1 MKKSI
6 TILLVLV
13 IIVFFGAALRTITQ
27 TPQVDG
33 NILHT
38 MQSGWVV
45 VDETT
50 STGTEPTALAAD
62 ERTKL
67 LVDAAIS
74 AASSGDDEIS
84 TFVIPASWNGVRFR
98 SVGITDNDT
107 QTYQIYLGTKGSLA
121 DNADCELAYVGQLVF
136 TTGTQV
142 SLYYQITFTSGGP
155 YVPLAGDTF
164 TGNTSEKTVVVLATP
179 VAASGTFV
187 AGDATGTIQ
196 YRSKSGTFTSSETVQ
211 SDRIARGSTNV
222 LTHAASDLVGFEMAD
237 AVVVTAK
244 AWGSAWSV
252 TSSADADTNAEA
264 ELDIKGAD
272 FMVVLASETS
282 HDVKLLIKGY

>member
-6 TILLVLV
+6 MILLLIV
-13 IIVFFGAALRTITQ
+13 ILFFGAALRTITV

-38 MQSGWVV
+38 MQNGWVV

-50 STGTEPTALAAD
+50 STGDEPSALAAG

-67 LVDAAIS
+67 LVDAAIA
-74 AASSGDDEIS
+74 AASSGDGEIS
-84 TFVIPASWNGVRFR
+84 TFVIPANWNGVRFR

-121 DNADCELAYVGQLVF
+121 SNADCELAYVGQLVF

-164 TGNTSEKTVVVLATP
+164 TGNTSEETAVVLATP
-179 VAASGTFV
+179 TAATGTFV
-187 AGDATGTIQ
+187 GGDATGTIQ
-196 YRSKSGTFTSSETVQ
+196 YRSKSGTFTNSETVS
-211 SDRIARGSTNV
+211 SDRISRGSTNV

-237 AVVVTAK
+237 AVVLTAK
-244 AWGSAWSV
+244 AWGSSWSI

-272 FMVVLASETS
+272 FLVVLASETS